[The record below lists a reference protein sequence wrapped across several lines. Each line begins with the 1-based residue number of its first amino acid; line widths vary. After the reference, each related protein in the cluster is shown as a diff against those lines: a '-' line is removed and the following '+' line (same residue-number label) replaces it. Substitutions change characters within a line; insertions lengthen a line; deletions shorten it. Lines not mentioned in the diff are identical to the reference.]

1 MGVRQLLVELAP
13 LLLGPAELL
22 DRGCEIEEMDRND
35 RGAGPQVGVPDEGIQ
50 LPAGLDETCVDG
62 SQAFLLLWGVTGP
75 GARQGG
81 APLGLW
87 VGGV

>member
-1 MGVRQLLVELAP
+1 VGVRQLLIELAP

-50 LPAGLDETCVDG
+50 LPAGLDET
-62 SQAFLLLWGVTGP
+62 
-75 GARQGG
+75 
-81 APLGLW
+81 
-87 VGGV
+87 